1 MFPNRDDGRDR
12 YIDPLTHSGRRGSLS
27 ERDEVRN
34 GRVSDA
40 ELGDNNEAGGS
51 VDVDGSHHG
60 IDCECFSSLQ
70 YSQVSARSNEGAGG
84 EVSNPS
90 RGIVGEEASVGGG
103 GRGGTGLQVPTSEMS
118 NGHR

>member
-1 MFPNRDDGRDR
+1 MEETD
-12 YIDPLTHSGRRGSLS
+12 ILTHSLTRGRRGSLS

-34 GRVSDA
+34 GRCR
-40 ELGDNNEAGGS
+40 LGDNNEAGGS